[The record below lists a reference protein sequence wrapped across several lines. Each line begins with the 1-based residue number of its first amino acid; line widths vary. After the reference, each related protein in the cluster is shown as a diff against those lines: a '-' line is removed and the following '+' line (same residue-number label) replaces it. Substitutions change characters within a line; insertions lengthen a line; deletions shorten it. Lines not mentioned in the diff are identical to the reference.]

1 MVSKDFVDRSEPK
14 VYKRNMATKTIKLN
28 PKSYYK
34 AIYSANGNYA
44 NETKFDITA
53 GLEWLGNY
61 EFQIKDL
68 NKWKTAKEKFE
79 IVIDK
84 GE

>member
-1 MVSKDFVDRSEPK
+1 
-14 VYKRNMATKTIKLN
+14 MATKTIKLN

-34 AIYSANGNYA
+34 AVYSMNGNYE
-44 NETKFDITA
+44 NEKKFDNNA

-61 EFQIKDL
+61 TFEIKDL
-68 NKWKTAKEKFE
+68 SKWKATKEKFE
-79 IVIDK
+79 SLLDK